1 MRHTKEHFY
10 VNRLIFIPIF
20 LITVLVGFSTYAR
33 TPQELG
39 KWEVGELL
47 IENYSFEDGL
57 AAWELEDGACCDRG
71 GLYTMEIDKDNPQ
84 HGNQSLKIVGHIA
97 TGTGWHAKIKQKDVS
112 MRADK
117 KYTIIFWARSEKARP
132 AQFNVQ
138 IQQDPWDFLQGG
150 DFTIKGPE
158 WEEYSLTF
166 TASQTVN
173 RLMWVS
179 LAIAQS
185 DIDFWIDNFRFFEGE
200 VDDELGREDTFPV
213 DAKEKL
219 TTQWASVKTDRF

>member
-1 MRHTKEHFY
+1 M
-10 VNRLIFIPIF
+10 
-20 LITVLVGFSTYAR
+20 LVGFSTFAR

-39 KWEVGELL
+39 KWEKGELL
-47 IENYSFEDGL
+47 LENHSFEDDL
-57 AAWELEDGACCDRG
+57 ASWELEDGACCDRG
-71 GLYTMEIDKDNPQ
+71 GLYTMEIDNDNPQ
-84 HGNQSLKIVGHIA
+84 HGKKCLKIIGHIA
-97 TGTGWHAKIKQKDVS
+97 TGTGWHAKVKQKDVS
-112 MRADK
+112 MEADQ
-117 KYTIIFWARSEKARP
+117 KYTIIFWARSEKPRP

-150 DFTIKGPE
+150 DFTITGNE
-158 WEEYSLTF
+158 WEEYSVTF

-179 LAIAQS
+179 IAVAES

-200 VDDELGREDTFPV
+200 PEDDLTRDEPFPV